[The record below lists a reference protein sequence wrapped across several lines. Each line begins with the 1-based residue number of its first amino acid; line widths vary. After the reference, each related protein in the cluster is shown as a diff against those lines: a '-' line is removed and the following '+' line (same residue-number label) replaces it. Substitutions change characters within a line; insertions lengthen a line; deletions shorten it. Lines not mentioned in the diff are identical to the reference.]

1 MPKKS
6 KDAVKVEELT
16 ADLQRLR
23 ADFENYRK
31 RVEQDKA
38 GLATL
43 TKAATIMKLLPIVDT
58 IERAIAHAPDD
69 LAGNTWVQGV
79 TIMAK
84 NLDKSLA
91 ELGLNRIEA
100 DPGTAFDPNLH
111 EAVLMED
118 GEGEH
123 EVVAEELRTGYK
135 LGDQVVRPSMVKVTH
150 GELKSEDKK

>member
-69 LAGNTWVQGV
+69 
-79 TIMAK
+79 
-84 NLDKSLA
+84 LDKSLA

>member
-6 KDAVKVEELT
+6 KDASKVEELI

-38 GLATL
+38 GVAELA
-43 TKAATIMKLLPIVDT
+43 KAATIMKLLPVVDT

-69 LAGNTWVQGV
+69 IASHKWVQGV
-79 TIMAK
+79 TSMAK
-84 NLDKSLA
+84 NLEKGLS
-91 ELGLNRIEA
+91 ELQLTRIEA
-100 DPGTAFDPNLH
+100 SPGTLFDPNLH

-123 EVVAEELRTGYK
+123 EVIAEELRAGYK
-135 LGDQVVRPSMVKVTH
+135 LGDHIVRPSMVKVTH
-150 GELKSEDKK
+150 GEPR